1 MAGIGSW
8 CPECGGGVQSAGNLD
23 YRCVKC
29 GATFDSA
36 DLFLS

>member
-1 MAGIGSW
+1 MAGIGSR
-8 CPECGGGVQSAGNLD
+8 CPKCGGGVRPAGSLE

-36 DLFLS
+36 DLFLH